1 MNGDPL
7 LLIRLLGAMALALV
21 AAAALARGLG
31 RPLRREAVAV
41 AVALP
46 TLLLLPWIVDDRLLL
61 PTGNL
66 ARNIPGSG
74 VAGGPDA
81 YARVLNDVS
90 LQFAPWEIEVRRQ
103 LEEGHLALWSDRVN
117 GGSSPLANPQAAV
130 LSPISM
136 LARLLPVRHHF
147 LGQLAIRIELA
158 LLGAWVAARLLGVGR
173 RASLL
178 GAASFAIGGG
188 ILAWGLFP
196 HGSALAW
203 TPWCLASGLALAR
216 RPRPAA
222 FAAAVVSVTALML
235 SGQPEIAF
243 AAGTLAAVAALLY
256 ARRRA
261 RVRAVARVAV
271 VGALAFGL
279 AAPALVPFLA
289 VVPGSQRTADREVE
303 FERHREE
310 SSTRSSRSWWRSHYA
325 RILSAPLTPWSDGVP
340 YADPQRSTAILVL
353 AGYSGI
359 VALAGLAAALA
370 FPRARRIALPLA
382 LVTVGLYLFGSRAP
396 GLAWL
401 WQHVPILQLQEPT
414 RIVPI
419 GALCLA
425 LTGAIGLDAL
435 LRRRRSSGI
444 GKIAGIGA
452 VLAFAL
458 ILAPDLRVG
467 LVSAGTLI
475 AAAAARRAPRAALTL
490 LAIALIADLIPWG
503 RLLLPSGDPRLF
515 YPRTDAMKTLV
526 RAAGGPRGRAVGQDR
541 QLYPGILSTYGLD
554 DPRTHDPL
562 AAADYHRV
570 LDAAFGFAPSSW
582 NYFGKFEDPQH
593 PLLDFLGVRAVFSHA
608 HLPAIPGMRRIPL
621 TPPFFVAVN
630 ADALPRAFVTRDFEI
645 VAKEELPAWIAGMT
659 DPKRVALF
667 AEEPVTRIRRG
678 GLRRGD
684 ARIVDSGDGR
694 VTVEVSGRGPRLLAT
709 SFRGPEGWRARSDGE
724 RLETVT
730 VNGAFLGVVVPS
742 KARNLELVYR
752 PPGLALGLLLAA
764 VSALASSLLLVRS
777 ARRPAS
783 RRPA

>member
-7 LLIRLLGAMALALV
+7 LLARLLAAMALALV

-31 RPLRREAVAV
+31 RPLRREVVVV

-46 TLLLLPWIVDDRLLL
+46 TLLLLPWIVGDRLLL

-66 ARNIPGSG
+66 ARNIPGTG

-103 LEEGHLALWSDRVN
+103 LEEGRLPLWSDRVN

-136 LARLLPVRHHF
+136 LARLLPARHHF

-196 HGSALAW
+196 HGSGLAW
-203 TPWCLASGLALAR
+203 TPWCLASGISLAR

-222 FAAAVVSVTALML
+222 FVVAVASVTALML

-271 VGALAFGL
+271 VGALAFGF

-310 SSTRSSRSWWRSHYA
+310 SSTRSRRSWWRTQYA
-325 RILSAPLTPWSDGVP
+325 RILAAPLTPWSDGIP
-340 YADPQRSTAILVL
+340 YSDPQRSTAILVL

-370 FPRARRIALPLA
+370 FPRARRVALPMA
-382 LVTVGLYLFGSRAP
+382 AVTLGLYLFGSRAP
-396 GLAWL
+396 GLAWI
-401 WQHVPILQLQEPT
+401 WRHVPVLQLQEPT

-435 LRRRRSSGI
+435 LRRRRSAGI
-444 GKIAGIGA
+444 GKVAAIGA
-452 VLAFAL
+452 ALAVGL

-467 LVSAGTLI
+467 LVSAGIVL
-475 AAAAARRAPRAALTL
+475 AAAAARRTPRAAMTL
-490 LAIALIADLIPWG
+490 LAIALVADLIPWG

-515 YPRTDAMKTLV
+515 YPRTDALQSLI
-526 RAAGGPRGRAVGQDR
+526 RAAGGPGGRAVGHDR
-541 QLYPGILSTYGLD
+541 QVYPGILSTYGLD

-562 AAADYHRV
+562 AAAAYHRV

-593 PLLDFLGVRAVFSHA
+593 PLLDFLGVRAVFSHV

-630 ADALPRAFVTRDFEI
+630 GDALSRAFVTRDFEI
-645 VAKEELPAWIAGMT
+645 VRDEDLPRWIAGMT

-667 AEEPVTRIRRG
+667 AEEPVKRLQRSG
-678 GLRRGD
+678 SRRGD
-684 ARIVDSGDGR
+684 ARIVDSSDGR
-694 VTVEVSGRGPRLLAT
+694 VTIEVSGRGPRLLAT

-724 RLETVT
+724 RLDTVT

-742 KARNLELVYR
+742 KTRKVELVYR

-764 VSALASSLLLVRS
+764 ASALASALLL
-777 ARRPAS
+777 ARTS
-783 RRPA
+783 RRPTSNRVT